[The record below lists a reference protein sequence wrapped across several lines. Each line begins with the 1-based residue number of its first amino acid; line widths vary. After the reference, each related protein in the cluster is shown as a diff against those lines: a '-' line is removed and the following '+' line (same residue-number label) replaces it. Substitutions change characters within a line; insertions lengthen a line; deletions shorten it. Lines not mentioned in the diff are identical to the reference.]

1 MLLISNFRA
10 RDDYYGTTYSDEEE
24 TNSKSHI
31 VRFNGYSYNELTKKN
46 KCKFYRKFRTKC
58 IFVIFRDF

>member
-31 VRFNGYSYNELTKKN
+31 VRFNGYTYNELMKKMGLYGSLN
-46 KCKFYRKFRTKC
+46 NASNGRLT
-58 IFVIFRDF
+58 